1 MFEIEALATH
11 NTLREEALRVIRSGI
26 IAGDIQAG
34 EIYSAPAL
42 AARLKVSATPIREAM
57 LDLISEGLVEPV
69 RNRGFRVIA
78 LTRQDFDEI
87 LQIQVILEPEMTAAA
102 IGHVPPAVADK
113 LRSLAQQTVQDV
125 AGGDLPSFIENERS
139 FHELLLSC
147 SGNARAVDLLSRLRD
162 QIRRYGLIPAGDRES
177 LLLTTAE
184 EHELILNAVLEGN
197 RAVTEDLMRTHLGR
211 GRQFAEALADD
222 TIDPDAAA

>member
-87 LQIQVILEPEMTAAA
+87 LQLQVILEPEMTAAA
-102 IGHVPPAVADK
+102 IGRVPPAVADK

-125 AGGDLPSFIENERS
+125 ARGDLPSFIENERS

-162 QIRRYGLIPAGDRES
+162 QIRRYGLIPVGDRES
-177 LLLTTAE
+177 LLLTTAQ
-184 EHELILNAVLEGN
+184 EHELILNAVVAGDRTL
-197 RAVTEDLMRTHLGR
+197 TEELMRTHLGR
-211 GRQFAEALADD
+211 GRQFAEALADG
-222 TIDPDAAA
+222 TIDSDTAA